1 MHFILVLN
9 VIAIS
14 NMYTINLVCHA
25 EIKKKTNKTGKWEDL
40 GFLLYLAQNPILRG
54 FADNWEKKR

>member
-1 MHFILVLN
+1 
-9 VIAIS
+9 
-14 NMYTINLVCHA
+14 MYTINLVCHA